1 MVNFK
6 TVNNSDSGTSVKH
19 GGNDVDRY
27 SQVFNGMPDIAPN
40 LDINTQ
46 MRIRSGRLELR
57 NAANSFSY
65 KIVGSALAADRN
77 LIIPLLTGDDTLV
90 TLNLAQELTNK
101 VISGA
106 SNTITDIPDSALP
119 PGMVYQDMPNTFS
132 DTNTFAVPQ
141 KFDSYN
147 EVKAIAAP
155 GSPASGFARLYLDST
170 DNKYKIK
177 KSDGTEIDLEAIGAG
192 AATDDRV
199 MIREADTIV
208 GSQSRKLNFTVP
220 TDFDLS
226 EDVANDEIELK
237 IADGAITDSL
247 VAAHTSTKISIT
259 EKTHLNTNLTY
270 KDENEWLS
278 DAMVAPHTTTKIATT
293 SKTLLNS
300 QIAYKDETGWLT
312 TAMISGLIAKS
323 QLPSSIL
330 YNDVNNALGAHY
342 LDFAELPNP
351 AAPSA
356 NTGRLWFDD
365 TDEHLKIIK
374 SDTTVV
380 DLESGG
386 TGGGTSGGINAAG
399 VITLTGDAT
408 TTVFNIPH
416 GLGQIPDFISVEAA
430 SDDALGQ
437 FKRTKDSTNLTVTYA
452 VAPPGGAAGNLKFE
466 WGAGLVSTSASSF
479 SPTST
484 HIVTNKTYQDA
495 LFSTYF
501 DMMNQGSAPANP
513 TTDRARI
520 YVRDIDANNQG
531 LFAKV
536 KKAGAFV
543 EVQIF

>member
-6 TVNNSDSGTSVKH
+6 LVNNSDSGTTNKH

-27 SQVFNGMPDIAPN
+27 SQLLNGLPDIAPN

-119 PGMVYQDMPNTFS
+119 PGMVYQDMANTFS
-132 DTNTFAVPQ
+132 ETNTFAVPQ

-155 GSPASGFARLYLDST
+155 GSPASGFARLYLDT
-170 DNKYKIK
+170 ADNKYKIK

-192 AATDDRV
+192 TATDDRV
-199 MIREADTIV
+199 MIREAGTIV

-237 IADGAITDSL
+237 IADGAIAD
-247 VAAHTSTKISIT
+247 VQIAAHTSTKISIT
-259 EKTHLNTNLTY
+259 DKTHLNTNLTY

-300 QIAYKDETGWLT
+300 QIAYKDEIGWLT

-323 QLPSSIL
+323 QLPTSIL
-330 YNDVNNALGAHY
+330 YNDVDNALGAHY

-351 AAPSA
+351 AAPAA
-356 NTGRLWFDD
+356 NTGRIWFDD

-386 TGGGTSGGINAAG
+386 AGGGGGGLNAG
-399 VITLTGDAT
+399 GQITKNGTASA
-408 TTVFNIPH
+408 TVFTIPH

-430 SDDALGQ
+430 SDDALGE
-437 FKRTKDSTNLTVTYA
+437 FKRTKDATNITITYA
-452 VAPPGGAAGNLKFE
+452 VPPPTGTGNLVFE
-466 WGAGLVSTSASSF
+466 WGAGLIGTSASDF
-479 SPTST
+479 SATST

-513 TTDRARI
+513 TADRARFYI
-520 YVRDIDANNQG
+520 RDIDANNQG

>member
-6 TVNNSDSGTSVKH
+6 LVNNSDSGTTNKH

-27 SQVFNGMPDIAPN
+27 SQLLNGLPDIAPN

-119 PGMVYQDMPNTFS
+119 PGMVYQDMANTFS
-132 DTNTFAVPQ
+132 ETNTFAVPQ

-155 GSPASGFARLYLDST
+155 GSPASGFARLYLDT
-170 DNKYKIK
+170 ADNKYKIK

-192 AATDDRV
+192 TATDDRV
-199 MIREADTIV
+199 MIREAGTIV

-237 IADGAITDSL
+237 IADGAIAD
-247 VAAHTSTKISIT
+247 VQIAAHTSTKISIT
-259 EKTHLNTNLTY
+259 DKTHLNTNLTY

-300 QIAYKDETGWLT
+300 QIAYKDEIGWLT

-323 QLPSSIL
+323 QLPTSIL
-330 YNDVNNALGAHY
+330 YNDVDNALGAHY

-351 AAPSA
+351 AAPAA
-356 NTGRLWFDD
+356 NTGRIWFDD

-386 TGGGTSGGINAAG
+386 AGGGGGGLNAG
-399 VITLTGDAT
+399 GQITKNGTAS
-408 TTVFNIPH
+408 TTVFTIPH

-430 SDDALGQ
+430 SDDALGE
-437 FKRTKDSTNLTVTYA
+437 FKRTKDATNITITYA
-452 VAPPGGAAGNLKFE
+452 VPPPTGTGNLVFE
-466 WGAGLVSTSASSF
+466 WGAGLIGTSASDF
-479 SPTST
+479 SATST

-513 TTDRARI
+513 TADRARFYI
-520 YVRDIDANNQG
+520 RDIDANNQG

>member
-6 TVNNSDSGTSVKH
+6 TVNNSDAGTAVKH

-27 SQVFNGMPDIAPN
+27 SQLLNGQPDIAPN

-65 KIVGSALAADRN
+65 KMVGSALAADRN
-77 LIIPLLTGDDTLV
+77 LFLPLLTGDDTLV

-119 PGMVYQDMPNTFS
+119 AGMVYQDMPSTFSASNTF
-132 DTNTFAVPQ
+132 TAAQ
-141 KFDSYN
+141 KFDTYTQI
-147 EVKAIAAP
+147 KAIAAP
-155 GSPASGFARLYLDST
+155 ANPTSGFAYLYLDT
-170 DNKYKIK
+170 ADNKYKIK
-177 KSDGTEIDLEAIGAG
+177 KSDGSEIDLEAIGAG
-192 AATDDRV
+192 TATDDRV
-199 MIREADTIV
+199 MIREAGTIV
-208 GSQSRKLNFTVP
+208 GTQSRKLNFTVP

-226 EDVANDEIELK
+226 EDAANDEIELK
-237 IADGAITDSL
+237 IADNAINDAL
-247 VAAHTSTKISIT
+247 VAAHTSTKLTIT
-259 EKTHLNTNLTY
+259 DKTHLNTNITY
-270 KDENEWLS
+270 KDENDWLT
-278 DAMVAPHTTTKIATT
+278 DTMIAPHTTTKIATT
-293 SKTLLNS
+293 SKSLLNS
-300 QIAYKDETGWLT
+300 QIGYKDEIDWVTS
-312 TAMISGLIAKS
+312 AMIAGTIAKAE
-323 QLPSSIL
+323 LPASIL
-330 YNDVNNALGAHY
+330 YNDVDNALGAHY

-386 TGGGTSGGINAAG
+386 AGGGGGGLNAG
-399 VITLTGDAT
+399 GQITLNGTASA
-408 TTVFNIPH
+408 TVFTIPH

-430 SDDALGQ
+430 SDDALGE
-437 FKRTKDSTNLTVTYA
+437 FKRTKDATNITITYA
-452 VAPPGGAAGNLKFE
+452 VPPPTGTGNLKFE
-466 WGAGLVSTSASSF
+466 WGAGLIGTSASNF

-501 DMMNQGSAPANP
+501 DMSNQGSAPANP
-513 TTDRARI
+513 STDRARFYI
-520 YVRDIDANNQG
+520 RDIDANNQG